1 MSDKRNAATV
11 DLVGGKLCL
20 DFTNTFEPRLGDY
33 RSDYLAS
40 YADLVRWARHAG
52 SLIEE
57 EAQRLLL
64 EAEDKPSEAMAAFER
79 AVALR
84 ETVYRVFSAVAR
96 GEEPESSDLDALSAA
111 HLGALAH
118 CHIMRTADGF
128 GWARVTSEDK
138 LDKLES
144 PLWPVVFSATE
155 LLTSGYLERVKE
167 CPPEEG
173 GCGWLFYDM
182 SKNRSRRWC
191 DMAEC
196 GSRVKMRRYYYTRK
210 RSGGPTED
218 RGDQS

>member
-20 DFTNTFEPRLGDY
+20 DFANTFESRLGDH

-52 SLIEE
+52 SLSEE
-57 EAQRLLL
+57 EVRRLLL
-64 EAEDKPSEAMAAFER
+64 KAEDKPSEAAAAFER
-79 AVALR
+79 VVALR
-84 ETVYRVFSAVAR
+84 EAVYRVFLAVAR
-96 GEEPESSDLDALSAA
+96 EEEPESSDLDALSAA

-118 CHIMRTADGF
+118 CHIVRTADGF
-128 GWARVTSEDK
+128 GWARVVGE
-138 LDKLES
+138 DKLES
-144 PLWPVVFSATE
+144 PLWPVVFSATG
-155 LLTSGYLERVKE
+155 LLTTGDLTRVKE

-182 SKNRSRRWC
+182 SKNKSRRWC

-196 GSRVKMRRYYYTRK
+196 GSRVKMRRYYARK
-210 RSGGPTED
+210 RSGGPRED
-218 RGDQS
+218 REDQS

>member
-1 MSDKRNAATV
+1 MSDKQNGTLA

-20 DFTNTFEPRLGDY
+20 DFANTFEPPLSGPQ
-33 RSDYLAS
+33 SDYLAR
-40 YADLVRWARHAG
+40 YAELVRCTSHAG
-52 SLIEE
+52 SLSEE

-64 EAEDKPSEAMAAFER
+64 EAEDKPSEAAVTFER

-96 GEEPESSDLDALSAA
+96 GAAPESSDLDALSAA
-111 HLGALAH
+111 HLEALAH

-128 GWARVTSEDK
+128 GWARVAGKDS
-138 LDKLES
+138 LES
-144 PLWPVVFSATE
+144 PLWPVVLSATE
-155 LLTSGYLERVKE
+155 LLTSGHLERIKE

-182 SKNRSRRWC
+182 SKNKSRRWC

-196 GSRVKMRRYYYTRK
+196 GSRVKMRRYYYARK
-210 RSGGPTED
+210 HSSGPRGNHDERS
-218 RGDQS
+218 

>member
-1 MSDKRNAATV
+1 MSDKRNTATV

-20 DFTNTFEPRLGDY
+20 DFANTFEPPRGGSQ
-33 RSDYLAS
+33 SDYLAS
-40 YADLVRWARHAG
+40 YAELVRCTSHAG
-52 SLIEE
+52 SLSEE

-64 EAEDKPSEAMAAFER
+64 EAEDKPSEAAAAFEQ

-84 ETVYRVFSAVAR
+84 ETVYRVFLAVAWE
-96 GEEPESSDLDALSAA
+96 EEPESSDLAVLSAA
-111 HLGALAH
+111 HLEALAH
-118 CHIMRTADGF
+118 CRIMRTEAGF
-128 GWARVTSEDK
+128 GWARVAGEDN
-138 LDKLES
+138 LES
-144 PLWPVVFSATE
+144 PLWPVVLSSTG
-155 LLTSGYLERVKE
+155 LLTSGDLERVKE
-167 CPPEEG
+167 CPPKEG

-218 RGDQS
+218 RQDRT

>member
-20 DFTNTFEPRLGDY
+20 DFANTFEPRLGDY

-52 SLIEE
+52 SLSEE
-57 EAQRLLL
+57 EVQRLLL
-64 EAEDKPSEAMAAFER
+64 EAEDEPSEAMAAFER

-84 ETVYRVFSAVAR
+84 ETVYRVFLAVAR
-96 GEEPESSDLDALSAA
+96 EEEPESSDLDALSAA

-128 GWARVTSEDK
+128 GWARVASEDN
-138 LDKLES
+138 LES
-144 PLWPVVFSATE
+144 PLWPVVFSATG
-155 LLTSGYLERVKE
+155 LLTSRDLERVKE

-191 DMAEC
+191 DMAGC

-210 RSGGPTED
+210 RSGGPRGDRED
-218 RGDQS
+218 RN

>member
-20 DFTNTFEPRLGDY
+20 DFANTFEPRLGDHQ
-33 RSDYLAS
+33 SDYLAS
-40 YADLVRWARHAG
+40 YAEVVRCTSHAG
-52 SLIEE
+52 SLSEE
-57 EAQRLLL
+57 EAQLLLL

-96 GEEPESSDLDALSAA
+96 GAEPESSDLDALSAA
-111 HLGALAH
+111 HLEALAH
-118 CHIMRTADGF
+118 CHIMRTAEGF
-128 GWARVTSEDK
+128 GWARVASE
-138 LDKLES
+138 DKLES
-144 PLWPVVFSATE
+144 PLWPVVFSATG
-155 LLTSGYLERVKE
+155 LLTTGDLTRVKE

-210 RSGGPTED
+210 RSGGPRGDRED
-218 RGDQS
+218 RT